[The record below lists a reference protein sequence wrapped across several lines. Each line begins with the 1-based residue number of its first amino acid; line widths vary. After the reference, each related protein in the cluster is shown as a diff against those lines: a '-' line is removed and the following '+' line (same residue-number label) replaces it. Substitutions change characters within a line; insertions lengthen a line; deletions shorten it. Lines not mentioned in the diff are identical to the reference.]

1 MFNMKKCKNYNM
13 KTEFEKPRDF
23 DFTVN
28 RVCPRVINGTR
39 QTVLVPAGTFSLF
52 GVSVIE
58 ARSICKKISSTTNYI
73 CTANLITE

>member
-1 MFNMKKCKNYNM
+1 MKKPKNYNM

-39 QTVLVPAGTFSLF
+39 QTVLVPAGAFSLF
-52 GVSVIE
+52 GVSVLE
-58 ARSICKKISSTTNYI
+58 ANAICKKISSTSNYV
-73 CTANLITE
+73 CSCKLIDYGEV

>member
-1 MFNMKKCKNYNM
+1 MKKCKNYNM

-23 DFTVN
+23 DFKVN
-28 RVCPRVINGTR
+28 RVVPRFINGTR
-39 QTVLVPAGTFSLF
+39 ETILVPVGFFSLF

-58 ARSICKKISSTTNYI
+58 ARAICKKISSTTNYI

>member
-1 MFNMKKCKNYNM
+1 MKNCKNPRYNM

-39 QTVLVPAGTFSLF
+39 QTVLLPAGTFSLF
-52 GVSVIE
+52 GVSAIE
-58 ARSICKKISSTTNYI
+58 ATAICKKISSTTNYI
-73 CTANLITE
+73 CTAHLITE

>member
-1 MFNMKKCKNYNM
+1 M
-13 KTEFEKPRDF
+13 KTEFEKLRDF

-39 QTVLVPAGTFSLF
+39 QTVFVPAGTFSLF

-58 ARSICKKISSTTNYI
+58 ACAICKKISSTTNYI